1 MDIRRCAGSTF
12 VQRTMGGMSTMA
24 GMPLLAVLAAAVA
37 ALVHVW
43 FFALESLL
51 FERPTVFRRFG
62 LRSAE
67 DAAVVRP
74 MAFNQGFYNLFLAI
88 GIAVGLVLVA
98 SGQEATGRPI
108 VLFASACMVG
118 AGAVLLATNRRFL
131 TAAAIQAGP
140 PLVALLASF
149 LL

>member
-1 MDIRRCAGSTF
+1 MTIITI
-12 VQRTMGGMSTMA
+12 V
-24 GMPLLAVLAAAVA
+24 AASVA

-43 FFALESLL
+43 FFALESLV
-51 FERPTVFRRFG
+51 FERATVFRRFG
-62 LRSAE
+62 LKSAE

-74 MAFNQGFYNLFLAI
+74 MAFNQGFYNLFLAA
-88 GIAVGLVLVA
+88 GIAVGLGLSA
-98 SGQEATGRPI
+98 AGQESAGRAI
-108 VLFASACMVG
+108 VLFACASMVG

-140 PLVALLASF
+140 PLVALLGAF

>member
-1 MDIRRCAGSTF
+1 
-12 VQRTMGGMSTMA
+12 MA
-24 GMPLLAVLAAAVA
+24 RMPILAVLAAAVA
-37 ALVHVW
+37 ALIHAW

-67 DAAVVRP
+67 DAAIVRP
-74 MAFNQGFYNLFLAI
+74 MAFNQGFYNLVLAI
-88 GIAVGLVLVA
+88 GIAVGLALVIT
-98 SGQEATGRPI
+98 GQDAVAGRAI
-108 VLFASACMVG
+108 VLFACACMVG
-118 AGAVLLATNRRFL
+118 AGVVLVATNRRFL